1 MSQPTLSL
9 TKDLT
14 IRFSEVDSMG
24 VVWHGAY
31 ALYLED
37 AREAFGLKYGL
48 DYMGMVA
55 RGFYVPM
62 VDMHIRYRQPIIYG
76 QAVTLRIDYVPTE
89 AAKLIFDYTL
99 TDSQTGEVL
108 CTARTI
114 QVFIHKSDR
123 RLAWTCPDFYDA
135 WKERWNIHA

>member
-1 MSQPTLSL
+1 MRQPTLSL

-48 DYMGMVA
+48 DYLGFVN

-62 VDMHIRYRQPIIYG
+62 VDMHIRYRQPIVYG

-99 TDSQTGEVL
+99 TDTATGQVL
-108 CTARTI
+108 CTAHTV
-114 QVFIHKSDR
+114 QVFISKADR
-123 RLAWTCPDFYDA
+123 RLSWTSPDFYNA
-135 WKERWNIHA
+135 WKTKWGIHV